1 MKIEDIRFCIIRAPG
16 TNCDIETQYAVEYF
30 GAKAEVVHINQLL
43 DKEKDLASY
52 HGLVIPGGFSFG
64 DHIRSGAILGKTLQY
79 KFGGLLRDF
88 ADEGK
93 PILGICNGFQVLIES
108 GLLPGSENNGE
119 VLKAALGTNVSSKF
133 EDRWVYLR
141 KIDESRCI
149 FTSNSGGLVRMPV
162 AHGEG
167 KLILPPDEEERL
179 LNELKEK
186 GQIVYKYATDDGSLA
201 LGSYPENPNGSIAD
215 IAGICNPSGSVFGL
229 MPHPERAFQ
238 RITYPDWTRTGLEE
252 VGDGFSIF
260 KNMVDYVAKKF

>member
-1 MKIEDIRFCIIRAPG
+1 MAIARVLVLRTAG
-16 TNCDIETQYAVEYF
+16 TNCDREMVFAFKLV
-30 GAKAEVVHINQLL
+30 GAQVDLVHFNALL
-43 DKEKDLASY
+43 DNPRQLQEY
-52 HGLVIPGGFSFG
+52 QILVIPGGFSYG
-64 DHIRSGAILGKTLQY
+64 DDIAAGKILAVQ
-79 KFGGLLRDF
+79 LRHHLPDQLAQF
-88 ADEGK
+88 IQGDK
-93 PILGICNGFQVLIES
+93 LVLGVCNGFQVLIES

-133 EDRWVYLR
+133 EDRWVYLKR
-141 KIDESRCI
+141 MDESRCI
-149 FTSNSGGLVRMPV
+149 FTSNTGGLVRMPV

-186 GQIVYKYATDDGSLA
+186 GQIVYKYAMDDGSLA